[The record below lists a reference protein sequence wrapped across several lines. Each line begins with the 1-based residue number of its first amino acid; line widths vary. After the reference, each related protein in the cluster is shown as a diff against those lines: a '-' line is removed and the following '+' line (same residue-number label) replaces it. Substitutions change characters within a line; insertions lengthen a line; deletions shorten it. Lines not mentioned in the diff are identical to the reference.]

1 MAGLPGNVPQAHR
14 VSLGPVPQPGHA
26 GDALGHLALRCTSS
40 AQAAKVTFHIG
51 GEHRNPRVTE
61 RFRQM
66 LQGDGLA
73 STRCTR
79 YQAMAVGQP
88 HGLPNRLAIRASAYN
103 DGRNFR
109 HLFNPLLKLYRN
121 SADTCG

>member
-1 MAGLPGNVPQAHR
+1 
-14 VSLGPVPQPGHA
+14 VPQPGHA
-26 GDALGHLALRCTSS
+26 GDALGHLALRRTSS
-40 AQAAKVTFHIG
+40 AQAAQVAFDIG

-73 STRCTR
+73 STRSAR

-88 HGLPNRLAIRASAYN
+88 HSLPNRLAIRASTYN

-109 HLFNPLLKLYRN
+109 HLLNPLLKLYRN